1 MKSLPDATQMT
12 ELSPFGGRLKYLF
25 SGGRV
30 YASAQSWTRALQVPD
45 SLSVWFETGL
55 HRVAL
60 LKKDLAG
67 GDLEMLYL
75 NVPVYRW
82 HAVAEQLRAFD
93 RNWYEHQYRSRPPLE
108 QKELERF
115 HNNYE
120 RLIAW
125 GYDLQ
130 ERALSSALHEKV
142 DPTAAITQET
152 LLEALKQA
160 VAPRLQGHDEK
171 LHEHDIVIGE
181 LRDAVPTL
189 RDQDEFISVKQA
201 ISEQGL
207 DATLMPL
214 HPRSNE
220 TLSGLAGQMLKER
233 RVEQGASVISRLDG
247 QKIHA
252 EVNTYRRRD
261 IYAVLAEVM
270 RHKQEGLPL

>member
-30 YASAQSWTRALQVPD
+30 YASAKSWARALQIPD
-45 SLSVWFETGL
+45 AISVWFETGL
-55 HRVAL
+55 SRIAL

-93 RNWYEHQYRSRPPLE
+93 RNWYEHQYRSRPLLE

-120 RLIAW
+120 RLISW

-130 ERALSSALHEKV
+130 ERALSSALHEKT
-142 DPTAAITQET
+142 DPTAAISQET

-160 VAPRLQGHDEK
+160 VAPRLQGHDDK
-171 LHEHDIVIGE
+171 LHEHDVVIGE
-181 LRDAVPTL
+181 LIEAVPTL

-207 DATLMPL
+207 DPTLMPL
-214 HPRSNE
+214 HPRSSEN
-220 TLSGLAGQMLKER
+220 LSGLAGRMLKDR
-233 RVEQGASVISRLDG
+233 GVEQGASVISRVDG
-247 QKIHA
+247 QKMRA
-252 EVNTYRRRD
+252 EMNTYRRRD
-261 IYAVLAEVM
+261 IYSVLTEIM
-270 RHKQEGLPL
+270 HNKQEGLPL